1 MGSDSG
7 GRSLWWVLPKAA
19 MRLTPKLVVAD
30 FGEKILVLGV
40 GAGPA
45 AFDVMNAQMR
55 QFLGDADFVGQG
67 QVEVLGLGAVSQGGV
82 VDFYLAHG
90 LPHAEGAQF
99 KCAP

>member
-1 MGSDSG
+1 MMGAAEG
-7 GRSLWWVLPKAA
+7 GDTADA
-19 MRLTPKLVVAD
+19 QLVAAD

-45 AFDVMNAQMR
+45 AFDVMNAQLR
-55 QFLGDADFVGQG
+55 QFLGDANFVGQG

-90 LPHAEGAQF
+90 VTSSGGAHSQ
-99 KCAP
+99 CAP